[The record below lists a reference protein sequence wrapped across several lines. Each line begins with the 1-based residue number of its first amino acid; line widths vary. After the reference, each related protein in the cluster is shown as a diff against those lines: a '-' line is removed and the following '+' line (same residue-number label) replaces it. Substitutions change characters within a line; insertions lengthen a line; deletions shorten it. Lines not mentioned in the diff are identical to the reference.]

1 MKEFKGKLDEGPVKR
16 LPTLAMVG
24 GCCLMFTIKEEV
36 SSSLA
41 QRATFSF
48 KGGLGVGDV
57 LDSRG
62 LESCA
67 MLQRAEPMTCR
78 AQVLPSEVRGARV
91 TTRPHE
97 STPCGPPHGH
107 GVLDCPGQ
115 LRHLLLLGLV
125 DLQAVSTQLQQLRLV
140 FLML

>member
-1 MKEFKGKLDEGPVKR
+1 MKEFKGKLEEGPMKR

-24 GCCLMFTIKEEV
+24 GRCLMFTIKEEI

-48 KGGLGVGDV
+48 ELGLGVGDV

-67 MLQRAEPMTCR
+67 MLLRAEPMTCR
-78 AQVLPSEVRGARV
+78 AQVLTSEVRGARV
-91 TTRPHE
+91 TTRLLHVDHHMAMG
-97 STPCGPPHGH
+97 SLI
-107 GVLDCPGQ
+107 VLDNSDIFFSLDWLIFKQ
-115 LRHLLLLGLV
+115 F
-125 DLQAVSTQLQQLRLV
+125 QVSCNSSG
-140 FLML
+140 